1 MFSKTLVA
9 GTLVLIGTS
18 AIAEQA
24 VMGAAE
30 EDMPAASVDWPLNGG
45 NHRGEH
51 FSALAQIDVEALA
64 DLGVAWVTVMPLADG
79 ISATPIVIDGVVYV
93 SGPFSIVFAL
103 DAKSGE
109 MLWTYDPDVRK
120 SFAADPHLS

>member
-1 MFSKTLVA
+1 MFGKTLVA
-9 GTLVLIGTS
+9 GTLVLIGAS

-30 EDMPAASVDWPLNGG
+30 ENMAAASVDWPLNGG

-51 FSALAQIDVEALA
+51 FSALDQINVKSVA
-64 DLGVAWVTVMPLADG
+64 DLGLAWVTEMPLADG

-93 SGPFSIVFAL
+93 SGPFSI
-103 DAKSGE
+103 
-109 MLWTYDPDVRK
+109 
-120 SFAADPHLS
+120 